1 VLLAAWLGYQLL
13 TARVLPPS
21 VDLLPKGSIQA
32 ELRRAVGKELGEYS
46 GNYSVTNHP
55 GQTEI
60 AYNGYGWNKEH
71 GEASHIVS
79 LAIDRPEFVE
89 MLVGRRLNNS
99 GGPAVEDTYR
109 AMIDNQFLPLRE
121 VRGEGENIRVTF
133 DVPERIRRRAGDEL
147 LFLCFSESYEPQER
161 TSRRV
166 LHSVRW
172 RDE

>member
-1 VLLAAWLGYQLL
+1 
-13 TARVLPPS
+13 
-21 VDLLPKGSIQA
+21 
-32 ELRRAVGKELGEYS
+32 
-46 GNYSVTNHP
+46 
-55 GQTEI
+55 
-60 AYNGYGWNKEH
+60 
-71 GEASHIVS
+71 
-79 LAIDRPEFVE
+79 
-89 MLVGRRLNNS
+89 
-99 GGPAVEDTYR
+99 
-109 AMIDNQFLPLRE
+109 MIDNQFLPLRE